1 MFEPFNQFQDTT
13 IQDVFDLIVQAFNL
27 YPLSFLAFSYKN
39 YQPNNNNS
47 TTTTKTNYKWIRLNH
62 YKQNKLL
69 LQNHTITTSN
79 GTTRPLTFNDLVLH
93 KNILPGKILY
103 RDFSCDSVYII
114 SVVCDIGQAIRNSF
128 HFAPAH
134 VPIYL
139 IMDNAGGHGTIQ
151 AKSDFVSILQK
162 EYNVIVD
169 WQVANSP
176 ESNMLDLGAWM
187 LMQSCVEMLHNNKV
201 MEENVLTSGIRNA
214 IFHLD

>member
-1 MFEPFNQFQDTT
+1 
-13 IQDVFDLIVQAFNL
+13 
-27 YPLSFLAFSYKN
+27 
-39 YQPNNNNS
+39 
-47 TTTTKTNYKWIRLNH
+47 
-62 YKQNKLL
+62 
-69 LQNHTITTSN
+69 
-79 GTTRPLTFNDLVLH
+79 
-93 KNILPGKILY
+93 
-103 RDFSCDSVYII
+103 
-114 SVVCDIGQAIRNSF
+114 
-128 HFAPAH
+128 
-134 VPIYL
+134 
-139 IMDNAGGHGTIQ
+139 MDNAGGHGTIQ